1 MPETYASILTLDRRI
16 SDVEAMEIPAIA
28 AALSVPIDKAENI
41 YCSIHHKC
49 SSLLIK
55 GKFNDLLGRLHL
67 ACIDHLSNISGD
79 TNRLNALEIW
89 SKNTGEPA
97 PICLEGLTSSDDEAL
112 ALLLEILT
120 LVPEISPAFASS
132 VSFLLVGVDIVVQG
146 VVFNK
151 NTFATL
157 AKEMADL
164 GYILTED
171 AEFLGRHAALI
182 PPNAAIELKV
192 GDAVAF
198 LDSNI
203 LKKSMKY
210 RSSNIRQKH
219 IWPNSHRNKVG
230 RVTYVY
236 SSDNILDVSFASGAT
251 FPIHSNN
258 IIRIITSH
266 GKFTNSGGM

>member
-1 MPETYASILTLDRRI
+1 
-16 SDVEAMEIPAIA
+16 MEIPAIA
-28 AALSVPIDKAENI
+28 AALSVPIDKAVDI
-41 YCSIHHKC
+41 YYSIHHKC

-67 ACIDHLSNISGD
+67 ACTDYLSNISGD
-79 TNRLNALEIW
+79 TNRFNALEIW

-97 PICLEGLTSSDDEAL
+97 PICFEGLSSSDDEAL
-112 ALLLEILT
+112 AMLLEILT

-146 VVFNK
+146 VVFNTK
-151 NTFATL
+151 TFATL

-182 PPNAAIELKV
+182 PPTAAIELKV

-198 LDSNI
+198 LNSNRPQ
-203 LKKSMKY
+203 KSMKY
-210 RSSNIRQKH
+210 RCSNMRLKH
-219 IWPNSHRNKVG
+219 PWPPNHRNQLG
-230 RVTYVY
+230 RISYVY
-236 SSDNILDVSFASGAT
+236 SSDYIFDIAFENGRT
-251 FPIHSNN
+251 YTIHGSH
-258 IIRIITSH
+258 IIRIVASH
-266 GKFTNSGGM
+266 HREGTRLGDA